1 MINRFTI
8 TETEKERILGLH
20 EQLANPFAA
29 KGNGLSNST
38 LTNSKG
44 PSFTAPNTKLTSTTT
59 GNANIVK
66 VLEAM
71 KTITPANATV
81 IDPVI
86 TILNKPET
94 PSISKYASYGPEE
107 ILKVLTP
114 LFPDP
119 KVLEFVKSA
128 ITTAIPTLIFPAPP
142 VTSAPVVGV
151 SQPIKL
157 GVTNDKVKQLQT
169 LLNTKYQSGLVPDGK
184 WGPKTAAAIKKALD
198 TKKGVTTPI
207 VSEPPK
213 IAPPIDSSLAGGPK

>member
-44 PSFTAPNTKLTSTTT
+44 PSLTVPNTKLTSTTT
-59 GNANIVK
+59 GNADIVR
-66 VLEAM
+66 VLDAM
-71 KTITPANATV
+71 KITTPANAAV
-81 IDPVI
+81 IDSVI
-86 TILNKPET
+86 AILNKPET
-94 PSISKYASYGPEE
+94 PSISKYASYGAEE

-128 ITTAIPTLIFPAPP
+128 IATAIPALKFP

-184 WGPKTAAAIKKALD
+184 WGPKTAAAIKKVLD

-213 IAPPIDSSLAGGPK
+213 IAPPIDSSLAGVPK